1 MNYASRCISLH
12 RPGDPSPIVK
22 HGQIGVLYDGTMY
35 LYEISDHD
43 LEDFVSWAID
53 TWAEIHDADAENI
66 KERSDLY
73 GRILYL
79 D

>member
-1 MNYASRCISLH
+1 MNYATRCISLH
-12 RPGDPSPIVK
+12 KPGDRHPIVK

-35 LYEISDHD
+35 IYQIRKSEVSDFR
-43 LEDFVSWAID
+43 EWAIS
-53 TWAEIHDADAENI
+53 TWAEEQNADPEDI
-66 KERSDLY
+66 EKRSDLY